1 MPQFSP
7 PTAHR
12 VRSVLAIPPFRR
24 LWLVTAVSATGDWLS
39 LLALSALATQLTTG
53 YQAQSFALGG
63 VVATKLLPALLLGPL
78 AGALADKFDRRK
90 VMVIC
95 DILRFGLFIS
105 IPLVGSLWWLFAA
118 TFLIEICALFW
129 IPAKDAS
136 VPNLLRRP
144 DQVETANQLALVMTY
159 GVAVITAA
167 GLFSILTGA
176 GALIEA
182 VSPQAAVNIAL
193 IINGVAYLL
202 TALTVWFRIPEI
214 SGRAGTRPHETVG
227 LLALLREGAKFVS
240 STPLVRGLVIGI
252 LGAFAA
258 GGAVIAST
266 KLYATSLGGG
276 DAAYGVLFV
285 AVFIGM
291 AIGMGVTPRLARRL
305 PHNRLFGSAIVA
317 AGIALVLVAIAPHLF
332 VAIVT
337 VGLVGAFAGMAF
349 LTGLTI
355 IGAQVADEIRGRVVA
370 FVQSLVRIDL
380 LASMA
385 VVPFVIGL
393 VQPRTLRFGDFAFVV
408 DGTRTVLLAG
418 GLIAGLVGVVA
429 YRQMDDRR
437 SEPLLPDLLAVLR
450 RGDRRGR
457 SGVLLAVEGATSTET
472 AEQAN
477 RLVAWLRSQGHDVVA
492 SAAGEPSEGWLAAG
506 LRNGH
511 VVGTRARALTAAA
524 VRADLV
530 EREIRPALDSG
541 AIVVVD
547 RFLASPLVQLGVAA
561 ERQHEELD
569 HEELESLAGW
579 ATGRLRPDVTVLLD
593 RAPEADRTSAAEPE
607 WPPLGDEHA
616 RVQRLLTRMAA
627 AEPHKYVVVDA
638 DGPADVVAERVR
650 DVLGP
655 LMREPAKPST
665 RLVDAQSTD
674 AESTDAH
681 QDEAEPDDTQPDE
694 GKPADARLSWSTRA
708 GRQR

>member
-1 MPQFSP
+1 M
-7 PTAHR
+7 
-12 VRSVLAIPPFRR
+12 RSVLAIPPFRR

-53 YQAQSFALGG
+53 YQAQSFALGA
-63 VVATKLLPALLLGPL
+63 VVATKLLPALVLGPL

-90 VMVIC
+90 LMVIC
-95 DILRFGLFIS
+95 DVLRFGLFIS
-105 IPLVGSLWWLFAA
+105 IPLVGSLWWLFVA

-129 IPAKDAS
+129 IPAKDAA

-159 GVAVITAA
+159 GVAVIIAA

-176 GALIEA
+176 GALFQA
-182 VSPQAAVNIAL
+182 ASPQTTVNIAL
-193 IINGVAYLL
+193 IINGSAYLL

-214 SGRAGTRPHETVG
+214 SGRSESRRGQTPG
-227 LLALLREGAKFVS
+227 LLALLREGARFVG
-240 STPLVRGLVIGI
+240 STPLIRGLVIGI

-276 DAAYGVLFV
+276 NAAYGVLFV
-285 AVFIGM
+285 AVFVGM
-291 AIGMGVTPRLARRL
+291 AAGMGITPRLARRL
-305 PHNRLFGSAIVA
+305 PHSRLFGSAIVA
-317 AGIALVLVAIAPHLF
+317 AGGALVFVAVAPHLF
-332 VAIVT
+332 VAIGAVA
-337 VGLVGAFAGMAF
+337 LVGAFAGMAF

-355 IGAQVADEIRGRVVA
+355 IGTQVADEIRGRVVA
-370 FVQSLVRIDL
+370 FVQSLVRLVL

-393 VQPRTLRFGDFAFVV
+393 VRPRTVAFGDVAFLI

-418 GLIAGLVGVVA
+418 GLVAALVGVVA

-450 RGDRRGR
+450 RGDRRSG
-457 SGVLLAVEGATSTET
+457 SGVLVAVEGATATET
-472 AEQAN
+472 ADQAR
-477 RLVAWLRSQGHDVVA
+477 RLVSWLRSRGHQVVA
-492 SAAGEPSEGWLAAG
+492 STAAEPTQGWLALAV
-506 LRNGH
+506 RNSQ

-524 VRADLV
+524 ARADLV
-530 EREIRPALDSG
+530 EREIRPALQAG

-547 RFLASPLVQLGVAA
+547 RFLASPLVQLGVVA
-561 ERQHEELD
+561 ERQHADLD
-569 HEELESLAGW
+569 HHELESLAAW

-593 RAPEADRTSAAEPE
+593 RAPPTDASTGAEPE
-607 WPPLGDEHA
+607 WPLRGDEHI

-627 AEPHKYVVVDA
+627 AQPHKYVVVDA
-638 DGPADVVAERVR
+638 DADPDVVARRVR
-650 DVLGP
+650 EAIDP
-655 LMREPAKPST
+655 LLNMPQPVKPPPRPGRT
-665 RLVDAQSTD
+665 RSDA
-674 AESTDAH
+674 AAR
-681 QDEAEPDDTQPDE
+681 
-694 GKPADARLSWSTRA
+694 ADRK
-708 GRQR
+708 